1 MNIEDVLKLPYYD
14 IRITNY
20 DKWLVWSTCYLVY
33 QQKKYQKYSR
43 RIIET
48 DDFSEALEILIK

>member
-1 MNIEDVLKLPYYD
+1 MNIEDVLKLPHYG

-20 DKWLVWSTCYLVY
+20 DKWLVWNTCYLVY
-33 QQKKYQKYSR
+33 QQKKYQKYSKV
-43 RIIET
+43 IIQT